1 MDALRSQAPSLDQ
14 GTGRLEQGTGWI
26 ELVRGGNGARSAL
39 VGGGMVVHAINVFI
53 VTTILPSVVRD
64 IGGLRFFAW
73 STTLYVVASLFGAV
87 ACARLLRAMGARW
100 SYRLSLLLFALGTAA
115 CAMAPSMP
123 VLLAGRFVQGLGA
136 GTLSALS
143 FTQVRQLFPPALWA
157 RALAVISI
165 AWGAATLLGP
175 AVGGVF
181 AEYNVWRAAF
191 WYLLATTPP
200 LLLLVEWTLPRGAV
214 QHGPRLPMAWLNLA
228 LLAGS
233 VLTVSVGGMA
243 ASAMANGLGVAVAAV
258 GLAWFVRRERWRRPS
273 LLPSGAM
280 WLTQPLGATYAV
292 MSLLLLGLATEVFMP
307 YFLQTLHGLS
317 PLHAGYVSALLSG
330 GWTLGSMA
338 SSGVTAGTTRMLL
351 RLGPLTVATGLLGL
365 AVLMPRSADITGF
378 DLWLIGGCL
387 LAMGLG
393 IGLCWPHLGAGVFRF
408 AIEGEQALAAASITT
423 VVMVANAFGSAL
435 GGMLTNLAGMTTPGD
450 AAGASHAAAWLFGVA
465 AIAPLLAAL
474 VMRRLGHVAPAATA
488 A

>member
-39 VGGGMVVHAINVFI
+39 VSGGMVVHAINVFI

-233 VLTVSVGGMA
+233 
-243 ASAMANGLGVAVAAV
+243 
-258 GLAWFVRRERWRRPS
+258 

-292 MSLLLLGLATEVFMP
+292 MSLLLGLATEVFMP